1 MSGLGGVVAQG
12 MAFGVGSSIAHSVVG
27 SIFGGGHSHDA
38 GGGGGG
44 GDDDFF
50 DL

>member
-1 MSGLGGVVAQG
+1 

-27 SIFGGGHSHDA
+27 SMFGGSGSHGS
-38 GGGGGG
+38 GGDSGGGG
-44 GDDDFF
+44 GDDVF